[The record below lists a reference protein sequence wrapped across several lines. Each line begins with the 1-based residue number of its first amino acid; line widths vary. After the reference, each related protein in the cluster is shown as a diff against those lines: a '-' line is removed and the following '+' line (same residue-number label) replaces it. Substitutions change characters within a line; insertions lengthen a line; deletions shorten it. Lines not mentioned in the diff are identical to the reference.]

1 MALLGQ
7 RECSGLVTV
16 MSRRKGFLFFQLNF
30 LDEVK
35 MTF

>member
-16 MSRRKGFLFFQLNF
+16 MSGRKGFLFFQLNF